1 MTHDAVELVRP
12 TPIPLPGDHLNRYW
26 LELSGANTSLV
37 DQFRPALVTFLAF
50 DKDKSVSPQTTVG
63 TGFICGASPVQG
75 IALVI
80 TAKHVLDGIH
90 GIQTPRPLYA
100 PSAYFVPSSSQ
111 QPTLDSA
118 KLKIAWMD
126 STRAVMMNAIAASYN
141 ESTDLACCVIAAQEG
156 EKVFRP
162 PCIPLDTTIPSVGE
176 IVHMV
181 SVDEMNAAEL
191 ESPKGRSGAGQAL
204 QLSRRISIRRGTVTG
219 VYLRGYGQF
228 RWPCFTTTIPTTG
241 GMSGGFVYIPR
252 DGETIAACGIVCAD
266 LNPYQSKT
274 DQTQCGYSVIGCS
287 WPALAL
293 RLPES
298 LPASTNATTKS
309 LLELAKMG
317 HVPAPIGGVAG
328 IELETLENGDFRLYR
343 LSSL

>member
-12 TPIPLPGDHLNRYW
+12 APIPLTGDHLNRYW
-26 LELSGANTSLV
+26 LELAGANPSLV

-50 DKDKSVSPQTTVG
+50 DKDRSVSPQTTVG
-63 TGFICGASPVQG
+63 TGFICGSSPDQD

-80 TAKHVLDGIH
+80 TAKHVLDGIY
-90 GIQTPRPLYA
+90 GIQKPRPLHA
-100 PSAYFVPSSSQ
+100 PSAYFVPSSSKQ
-111 QPTLDSA
+111 LTLDSA

-126 STRAVMMNAIAASYN
+126 STHAAMMNAITANYN

-162 PCIPLDTTIPSVGE
+162 HCIPLDTQIPTVGE

-181 SVDEMNAAEL
+181 SVDEMNATEL
-191 ESPKGRSGAGQAL
+191 ESPKYQSGAGQVL
-204 QLSRRISIRRGTVTG
+204 RLYRRISIRRGTVTG
-219 VYLRGYGQF
+219 VYPVGYGQY

-241 GMSGGFVYIPR
+241 GMSGGFVYTPR

-266 LNPYQSKT
+266 LDPYQSKI

-298 LPASTNATTKS
+298 LPASTNAATKS
-309 LLELAKMG
+309 LLELASMG
-317 HVPAPIGGVAG
+317 LIPAPIGGVAG

-343 LSSL
+343 L